1 MGNIL
6 KTINSSK
13 KKYANR
19 EAIVYRE
26 GNDYKNI
33 SYKELYEYIT
43 SLAFHL
49 DKFKGKTIAIIGN
62 NKLEYVVSLLS
73 VLSYIG
79 DAFLIDKE
87 LSEEDINVIFK
98 NRKPDLIIL
107 DDELS
112 LSFSKYKTLRFSD
125 VTKKMKDKKDYKASS
140 GFAGNLILHT
150 SGTTGVP
157 KCVVLD
163 EKNYF
168 GVIPELNKKW
178 QVVCEQSC
186 LLIIPLYHIYALVC
200 LFHGLYAGIANI
212 LEWDFKNLNKVLV
225 ETKPALFMG
234 VPLMYNKI
242 KDVAMEK
249 AGSKIKFGIALS
261 NFLLKFKIDIRKK
274 LFVDLHNYFGGN
286 YVFGCSA
293 GSLLPYETNKF
304 FNDVGLP
311 VYNVY
316 GMTETSGP
324 IAINYADHNIYESVG
339 EILDVNKVKIINED
353 ENGIGEVYVKGS
365 NVFKGYIGDKDKN
378 YILDGYFDTG
388 DLGYVKDNFLYICGR
403 KKNILIGAN
412 GKNISPLELRDK
424 ILKSKQIHDCKI
436 VMEDNKLVAYVNTT
450 LNKEE
455 VEKFIAKV
463 NKGLPKYKQISKVEI
478 TEKNLK

>member
-1 MGNIL
+1 MSRVLDVIYN
-6 KTINSSK
+6 SK
-13 KKYANR
+13 KNYGER
-19 EAIVYRE
+19 DSIVYRVE
-26 GNDYKNI
+26 NDYKSIN
-33 SYKELYEYIT
+33 YNQLFEYMN

-49 DKFKGKTIAIIGN
+49 EKYKNKTIAIIGN
-62 NKLEYVVSLLS
+62 NKLEYTVSLLS
-73 VLSYIG
+73 IISYIG

-87 LSEEDINVIFK
+87 LSEEDINNIFK
-98 NRKPDLIIL
+98 IKKPDLIIL
-107 DDELS
+107 DDELKIK
-112 LSFSKYKTLRFSD
+112 FSKYDTLLFSD
-125 VTKKMKDKKDYKASS
+125 INKYMISKNKYKNKDKFS
-140 GFAGNLILHT
+140 GKLILHT

-163 EKNYF
+163 EDNYF

-178 QVVCEQSC
+178 KVTCEQSC

-212 LEWDFKNLNKVLV
+212 LEWDFKNLNKVLI

-242 KDVAMEK
+242 KDVALEK
-249 AGSKIKFGIALS
+249 AGSKIKFGITLS

-274 LFVDLHNYFGGN
+274 LFKELHDYFGGN

-324 IAINYADHNIYESVG
+324 IAINYENHNLYESVG
-339 EILDVNKVKIINED
+339 EILDINTVKIINED
-353 ENGIGEVYVKGS
+353 NNGVGEVHVKGS
-365 NVFKGYIGDKDKN
+365 NVFTGYLGDKDKK
-378 YILDGYFDTG
+378 YINEEYFDTG
-388 DLGYVKDNFLYICGR
+388 DLGYIKNNFLYITGR

-412 GKNISPLELRDK
+412 GKNISPLELKNK
-424 ILKSKQIHDCKI
+424 ILKSKKIHDCKI
-436 VMEDNKLVAYVNTT
+436 IMKDNRLVALLNTSLT
-450 LNKEE
+450 KDEVSKYIDKINKT
-455 VEKFIAKV
+455 
-463 NKGLPKYKQISKVEI
+463 LPKYKQISEFEI
-478 TEKNLK
+478 TSKNLK